1 MSHVAQKRLFA
12 RRFLLVIALGLLYNK
27 RGCLLLI
34 LFLIRHANPMHIHI
48 LGICGTFMG
57 SLALLARALGHTVTG
72 SDTNVYPPMSTQLES
87 AGVTIAEGYL
97 VAHLQP
103 APDLVVVGNAMKRG
117 MDVIE
122 YMLDKGLRYTSG
134 PQFLSEQV
142 LQSRHVLAVAGTH
155 GKTTTTTMLAWILH
169 YAGIDTGFLIGGV
182 PLVDTTDE
190 HLQQVFAHSSYLGAS
205 STDNASSDSQASGYF
220 VIEADEYDSAFFDK
234 RSKFVHYRPRTA
246 IFNNLEFDHADI
258 FADLDA
264 IQTQFHHMVR
274 MIPSTG
280 KIIMPTATISLEETL
295 AKGIWTPVWRTSIQQ
310 VSLDNTPATTDS
322 TTTDSTALNSGSSDP
337 QFSSVINDSQW
348 HAELLSQDGSH
359 FKVSFNDGLE
369 DNTGD
374 SAAIVQWSM
383 SGTHN
388 VNNALVAVAAAYNV
402 GVSVSKSC
410 AALSAFAGIKRRM
423 ELIGDVNDILV
434 FDDFAHHPTAIT
446 TTLDGARKKLTG
458 RRLWAIIEPRS
469 NTMKMGIHQHSLA
482 QSAALADYTLW
493 YEPAGLEWG
502 LQEVIDNAQETID
515 GERRQSVLTSIDA
528 IIEHVRRHS
537 QAGDAIVIM
546 SNGGFEGIHQR
557 LLTALGQ

>member
-1 MSHVAQKRLFA
+1 
-12 RRFLLVIALGLLYNK
+12 
-27 RGCLLLI
+27 
-34 LFLIRHANPMHIHI
+34 MHIHI

-57 SLALLARALGHTVTG
+57 SLALLARELGHTVTG
-72 SDTNVYPPMSTQLES
+72 SDANVYPPMSTQLEN
-87 AGVTIAEGYL
+87 AGVTIEQGYL

-122 YMLDKGLRYTSG
+122 YMLDTGLRYTSG

-142 LQSRHVLAVAGTH
+142 LQSRHVIAVAGTH

-190 HLQQVFAHSSYLGAS
+190 RLQQVFAHSSYLGADKI
-205 STDNASSDSQASGYF
+205 DNDDSANTGYF

-246 IFNNLEFDHADI
+246 ILNNLEFDHADI
-258 FADLDA
+258 FADLNA

-280 KIIMPTATISLEETL
+280 KIIMPTATASLEDTL
-295 AKGIWTPVWRTSIQQ
+295 AKGVWTPVWRTT
-310 VSLDNTPATTDS
+310 VL
-322 TTTDSTALNSGSSDP
+322 
-337 QFSSVINDSQW
+337 
-348 HAELLSQDGSH
+348 
-359 FKVSFNDGLE
+359 
-369 DNTGD
+369 D
-374 SAAIVQWSM
+374 SAASATNVKDEHLDNNSEWQAELISEDGGQFSVSFVADAANKDATGVVDWSM
-383 SGTHN
+383 SGIHN

-402 GVSVSKSC
+402 GVSVNTAC

-423 ELIGDVNDILV
+423 ELIGEVNDILV

-446 TTLDGARKKLTG
+446 TTLDGAKKKLAN
-458 RRLWAIIEPRS
+458 RRIWAIIEPRS
-469 NTMKMGIHQHSLA
+469 NTMKMGIHQDSLA
-482 QSAALADYTLW
+482 ESAALADYTLW
-493 YEPAGLEWG
+493 YEPTGLEWG
-502 LQEVIDNAQETID
+502 LKDVIDQATATNSTMSNQ
-515 GERRQSVLTSIDA
+515 QVLSSVDA
-528 IIEHVRRHS
+528 IIEHIDTHAT
-537 QAGDAIVIM
+537 AGDAIVIM

-557 LLTALGQ
+557 LLTALHNRAT

>member
-1 MSHVAQKRLFA
+1 
-12 RRFLLVIALGLLYNK
+12 
-27 RGCLLLI
+27 
-34 LFLIRHANPMHIHI
+34 MHIHI

-72 SDTNVYPPMSTQLES
+72 SDANVYPPMSTQLEN

-97 VAHLQP
+97 VEHLQP
-103 APDLVVVGNAMKRG
+103 VPDLVVVGNAMKRG

-122 YMLDKGLRYTSG
+122 YMLDSGLRYTSG

-142 LQSRHVLAVAGTH
+142 LQSRHVIAVAGTH

-169 YAGIDTGFLIGGV
+169 YAGIDAGFLIGGV

-190 HLQQVFAHSSYLGAS
+190 HLQQVFAHSSYLGAEKNNDDAEK
-205 STDNASSDSQASGYF
+205 TGYF

-246 IFNNLEFDHADI
+246 ILNNLEFDHADI
-258 FADLDA
+258 FADLNA

-280 KIIMPTATISLEETL
+280 KIIMPAATINLEDTL
-295 AKGIWTPVWRTSIQQ
+295 AKGVWTPIWRTAVLDS
-310 VSLDNTPATTDS
+310 VADNTNTEEQ
-322 TTTDSTALNSGSSDP
+322 ALKNSSDW
-337 QFSSVINDSQW
+337 Q
-348 HAELLSQDGSH
+348 AELISADGGQ
-359 FKVSFNDGLE
+359 FNISFTADKE
-369 DNTGD
+369 
-374 SAAIVQWSM
+374 AAGVVNWSM
-383 SGTHN
+383 SGIHN

-402 GVSVSKSC
+402 GVDVKTAC

-446 TTLDGARKKLTG
+446 TTLDGAKKKLAD
-458 RRLWAIIEPRS
+458 RRIWAIIEPRS
-469 NTMKMGIHQHSLA
+469 NTMKMGIHQDSLA
-482 QSAALADYTLW
+482 ESAALADHTLW
-493 YEPAGLEWG
+493 YEPTGLEWG
-502 LQEVIDNAQETID
+502 LREVIENANMVNPNMGNQ
-515 GERRQSVLTSIDA
+515 QVLSSVDA
-528 IIEHVRRHS
+528 IIEHISTHAK
-537 QAGDAIVIM
+537 AGDAIVIM

-557 LLTALGQ
+557 LLTALRNQ

>member
-1 MSHVAQKRLFA
+1 
-12 RRFLLVIALGLLYNK
+12 
-27 RGCLLLI
+27 
-34 LFLIRHANPMHIHI
+34 MHIHI

-57 SLALLARALGHTVTG
+57 SLALLARELGHTVTG
-72 SDTNVYPPMSTQLES
+72 SDANVYPPMSTQLEN
-87 AGVTIAEGYL
+87 AGVTIEQGYL

-122 YMLDKGLRYTSG
+122 YMLDTGLRYTSG

-142 LQSRHVLAVAGTH
+142 LQSRHVIAVAGTH

-190 HLQQVFAHSSYLGAS
+190 RLQQVFAHSSYLGADKI
-205 STDNASSDSQASGYF
+205 DNDDSANTGYF

-246 IFNNLEFDHADI
+246 ILNNLEFDHADI
-258 FADLDA
+258 FADLNA

-280 KIIMPTATISLEETL
+280 KIIMPAATASLEDTL
-295 AKGIWTPVWRTSIQQ
+295 AKGVWTPVWRTT
-310 VSLDNTPATTDS
+310 VL
-322 TTTDSTALNSGSSDP
+322 
-337 QFSSVINDSQW
+337 
-348 HAELLSQDGSH
+348 
-359 FKVSFNDGLE
+359 
-369 DNTGD
+369 D
-374 SAAIVQWSM
+374 SAANATSVEDDNLDNSSEWQAELISEDGGQFSVSFVADAADKDATGVVDWSM
-383 SGTHN
+383 SGIHN

-402 GVSVSKSC
+402 GISVKTAC

-423 ELIGDVNDILV
+423 ELIGEVNDILV

-446 TTLDGARKKLTG
+446 TTLDGAKKKLAN
-458 RRLWAIIEPRS
+458 RRIWAIIEPRS
-469 NTMKMGIHQHSLA
+469 NTMKMGIHQDSLA
-482 QSAALADYTLW
+482 ESAALADYTLW
-493 YEPAGLEWG
+493 YEPTGLEWG
-502 LQEVIDNAQETID
+502 LKDVIDQATATNSAMGNQ
-515 GERRQSVLTSIDA
+515 QVLSSVDA
-528 IIEHVRRHS
+528 IIEHIDTHAT
-537 QAGDAIVIM
+537 AGDAIVIM

-557 LLTALGQ
+557 LLTALHNKAI

>member
-1 MSHVAQKRLFA
+1 
-12 RRFLLVIALGLLYNK
+12 
-27 RGCLLLI
+27 
-34 LFLIRHANPMHIHI
+34 MHIHI

-72 SDTNVYPPMSTQLES
+72 SDANVYPPMSTQLEN

-97 VAHLQP
+97 VEHLQP

-122 YMLDKGLRYTSG
+122 YMLDSGLRYTSG

-142 LQSRHVLAVAGTH
+142 LQSRHVIAVAGTH

-169 YAGIDTGFLIGGV
+169 YAGIDAGFLIGGV

-190 HLQQVFAHSSYLGAS
+190 HLQQVFAHSSYLGAEKNNDDAEK
-205 STDNASSDSQASGYF
+205 TGYF

-246 IFNNLEFDHADI
+246 ILNNLEFDHADI
-258 FADLDA
+258 FADLNA

-280 KIIMPTATISLEETL
+280 KIIMPAATISLEDTL
-295 AKGIWTPVWRTSIQQ
+295 AKGVWTPIWRTA
-310 VSLDNTPATTDS
+310 VL
-322 TTTDSTALNSGSSDP
+322 
-337 QFSSVINDSQW
+337 
-348 HAELLSQDGSH
+348 
-359 FKVSFNDGLE
+359 
-369 DNTGD
+369 D
-374 SAAIVQWSM
+374 SAADNTNTEEQALKNSSDWQAELISADGGKFSVSFAADKEAAGIIEWSM
-383 SGTHN
+383 SGIHN
-388 VNNALVAVAAAYNV
+388 VNNALVAVAAAYNI
-402 GVSVSKSC
+402 GVDVKTAC

-446 TTLDGARKKLTG
+446 TTLDGAKKKLAD
-458 RRLWAIIEPRS
+458 RRIWAIIEPRS
-469 NTMKMGIHQHSLA
+469 NTMKMGIHQDSLA
-482 QSAALADYTLW
+482 ESAALADHTLW
-493 YEPAGLEWG
+493 YEPTGLEWG
-502 LQEVIDNAQETID
+502 LREVIENANLVNPNMGNQ
-515 GERRQSVLTSIDA
+515 QVLSSVDA
-528 IIEHVRRHS
+528 IIEHISTHAK
-537 QAGDAIVIM
+537 AGDAIVIM

-557 LLTALGQ
+557 LLTALRTQ

>member
-1 MSHVAQKRLFA
+1 
-12 RRFLLVIALGLLYNK
+12 
-27 RGCLLLI
+27 
-34 LFLIRHANPMHIHI
+34 MHIHI

-72 SDTNVYPPMSTQLES
+72 SDANVYPPMSTQLEN

-97 VAHLQP
+97 VEHLQP

-122 YMLDKGLRYTSG
+122 YMLDSGLRYTSG

-142 LQSRHVLAVAGTH
+142 LQSRNVIAVAGTH

-169 YAGIDTGFLIGGV
+169 YAGIDAGFLIGGV
-182 PLVDTTDE
+182 PLVDTTDA
-190 HLQQVFAHSSYLGAS
+190 HLQQVFAHSSYLGAEKNNDDAEK
-205 STDNASSDSQASGYF
+205 TGYF

-246 IFNNLEFDHADI
+246 ILNNLEFDHADI
-258 FADLDA
+258 FADLNA

-280 KIIMPTATISLEETL
+280 KIIMPAATISLEDTL
-295 AKGIWTPVWRTSIQQ
+295 AKGVWTPIWRTA
-310 VSLDNTPATTDS
+310 VL
-322 TTTDSTALNSGSSDP
+322 
-337 QFSSVINDSQW
+337 
-348 HAELLSQDGSH
+348 
-359 FKVSFNDGLE
+359 
-369 DNTGD
+369 D
-374 SAAIVQWSM
+374 SAADNTNTEEQTLKNNSDWQAELISADGGQFNISFTADKEATGVVNWSM
-383 SGTHN
+383 SGIHN

-402 GVSVSKSC
+402 GVDVKTAC

-446 TTLDGARKKLTG
+446 TTLDGAKKKLAD
-458 RRLWAIIEPRS
+458 RRIWAIIEPRS
-469 NTMKMGIHQHSLA
+469 NTMKMGIHQDSLA
-482 QSAALADYTLW
+482 ESAALADHTLW
-493 YEPAGLEWG
+493 YEPTGLEWG
-502 LQEVIDNAQETID
+502 LREVIENANMVNPNMGNQ
-515 GERRQSVLTSIDA
+515 QVLSSVDA
-528 IIEHVRRHS
+528 IIEHISTHAKAS
-537 QAGDAIVIM
+537 DAIVIM

-557 LLTALGQ
+557 LLTALRNQ